1 MDHILNKWKI
11 PCLDFKEG
19 IIMSINRVEKFR
31 EYFNTLHIDAALV
44 YNDANR
50 NYLSG
55 FTGDSSY
62 ALITMEKA
70 YFITDSRFTEQ
81 AQLEVSG
88 FEVIEYKGLIEDFIK
103 QLVLENN
110 IKYLGIEEHEM
121 TFAEYEKYVS
131 KLENVKVV
139 KLNQTVEKIRTIK
152 DESEIEL
159 IAKAAEIADKAF
171 EHILEYIKPGIREI
185 DIALELEFFMRKQG
199 ATGLSFNTIAASGT
213 RSSLPHGAASE
224 KVIELGDFLTLDYG
238 CVYKGYCSDMTR
250 TLVVGK
256 ANDKQKEM
264 YSAVLDAQEAA
275 LKAIKPGMNCFD
287 LDKIA
292 RDIITERGY
301 GDKFGHGLGH
311 GVGRQVH
318 ESPRVSFKS
327 NEVLEAGM
335 IITDEPGIYIPG
347 FGGVR
352 IEDLVLVT
360 NDGYK
365 VLSNSPK
372 HLIEI

>member
-1 MDHILNKWKI
+1 M
-11 PCLDFKEG
+11 
-19 IIMSINRVEKFR
+19 MSITRVEKFR
-31 EYFNTLHIDAALV
+31 EYFSTLRIDAALV
-44 YNDANR
+44 FNDANR

-55 FTGDSSY
+55 FTGDESY
-62 ALITMEKA
+62 ALITAEKA

-81 AQLEVSG
+81 AQMEVSG
-88 FEVIEYKGLIEDFIK
+88 FEVLEYKGLIEDFIK

-121 TFAEYEKYVS
+121 TYAAYEKYLS
-131 KLENVKVV
+131 KLEGVSLV

-152 DESEIEL
+152 DDSEVEL

-171 EHILEYIKPGIREI
+171 NHILGFIKPGIKES
-185 DIALELEFFMRKQG
+185 DVALELEFFMRKQG
-199 ATGLSFNTIAASGT
+199 ASGLSFTTIAASGT

-224 KVIELGDFLTLDYG
+224 KVIEEGDFLTLDFG

-250 TLVVGK
+250 TVVIGK
-256 ANDKQKEM
+256 ASEKQKEI
-264 YSAVLDAQEAA
+264 YNAVLDAEEAA
-275 LKAIKPGMNCFD
+275 LKAVKPGVKCFD

-311 GVGRQVH
+311 GVGRLVH

-327 NEVLEAGM
+327 DEVLEAGM
-335 IITDEPGIYIPG
+335 VITDEPGIYIPG

-360 NDGYK
+360 SDGYK